1 MVNRMD
7 YQDRSPILV
16 VFGVLLLLVGVGA
29 ALLGPIEI
37 YCFYLFAE
45 GGRLHYEGFG
55 FGSFM
60 FGNIAAQIIGY
71 YLIAALL
78 IPLGYGH
85 LKVRRW
91 ARTLALTLVRFW
103 LVVGMPLTVIV
114 LFILVSSKDLSLVA
128 GVMAVIA
135 LALSYLLLPGLL
147 LRFYQSPSVRLTFES
162 RDPNT
167 YWIERLPR
175 PALVLGA
182 LYVFYISA
190 LHVLILF
197 NGIFPLFG
205 VFVFDLQGILL
216 LSVSIVI
223 LYGLVWGTLRLRPW
237 AWWGGLA
244 FFGLLTSSSI
254 VTLLKVSYL
263 DVLSEMKFAPTEM
276 EALQGIP
283 LQGFHF
289 AVFFGIPLLLTLGV
303 IIFSKRHFEGGNR
316 TAPQT

>member
-1 MVNRMD
+1 MD
-7 YQDRSPILV
+7 YRDRSLV
-16 VFGVLLLLVGVGA
+16 LRLIGAVLLMVGVA
-29 ALLGPIEI
+29 AAFFGPLEI
-37 YCFYLFAE
+37 YCFYLFSE
-45 GGRLHYEGFG
+45 GGPFHYGGFG

-85 LKVRRW
+85 LQVRRW
-91 ARTLALTLVRFW
+91 ARTLALALLQFW

-114 LFILVSSKDLSLVA
+114 FFILVTAKELSLIT
-128 GVMAVIA
+128 GVIAVVA
-135 LALSYLLLPGLL
+135 LALSYLFLPGLL
-147 LRFYQSPSVRLTFES
+147 IRFYQSRNVRLTFEG

-175 PALVLGA
+175 PALVLCA
-182 LYVFYISA
+182 LDIFYISA

-216 LSVSIVI
+216 LSVSIMV
-223 LYGLVWGTLRLRPW
+223 LYALVWGTLRLRPW

-244 FFGLLTSSSI
+244 FLGLLTCSSI
-254 VTLLKVSYL
+254 LTLLKVSYL
-263 DVLSEMKFAPTEM
+263 DILSKMRFAPLEM
-276 EALQGIP
+276 EALEGIP
-283 LQGFHF
+283 LQGFHL
-289 AVFFGIPLLLTLGV
+289 AVFFGIPFLLTLGV
-303 IIFSKRHFEGGNR
+303 VIFSKRHFEGTHR
-316 TAPQT
+316 AAQET

>member
-1 MVNRMD
+1 MD
-7 YQDRSPILV
+7 YKDRSPILV
-16 VFGVLLLLVGVGA
+16 VFGVVLLLVGVGA
-29 ALLGPIEI
+29 ALLGPVEI
-37 YCFYLFAE
+37 YCFYLFSE
-45 GGRLHYEGFG
+45 GGRFHYEGFG

-91 ARTLALTLVRFW
+91 ARTLALALVRFW

-114 LFILVSSKDLSLVA
+114 FFVLVSSKDLSLVT
-128 GVMAVIA
+128 GVIAVIA

-147 LRFYQSPSVRLTFES
+147 LRFYQSPSVRLTFEG

-205 VFVFDLQGILL
+205 AFVFDFQGILL
-216 LSVSIVI
+216 LSVSIMI

-244 FFGLLTSSSI
+244 FFGLITSSSI
-254 VTLLKVSYL
+254 VTLLRVSYL
-263 DVLSEMKFAPTEM
+263 DILSKMKFAPLEM
-276 EALQGIP
+276 EALEGIP
-283 LQGFHF
+283 LQGFHL
-289 AVFFGIPLLLTLGV
+289 AVFFGIPFLLTLGV
-303 IIFSKRHFEGGNR
+303 IIFSKRHFEGTHR
-316 TAPQT
+316 TAQET